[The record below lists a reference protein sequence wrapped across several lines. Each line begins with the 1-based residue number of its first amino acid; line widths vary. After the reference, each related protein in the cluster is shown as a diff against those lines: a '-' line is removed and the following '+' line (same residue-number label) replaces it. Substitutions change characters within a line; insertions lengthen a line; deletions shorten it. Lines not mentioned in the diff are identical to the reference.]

1 MLCKTD
7 PVPDLFT
14 DDLSSDRP
22 SAVELLEIIAETL
35 SNDVVPATAPHAQ
48 HRARVAANL
57 CKILARELATPA
69 TSSMSDTLARP
80 LTQVD
85 DATAAAAYSD
95 VVALVQAKL
104 AINKP
109 GYDNHGA
116 AEEAA
121 IVR

>member
-7 PVPDLFT
+7 AMPDPIT

-35 SNDVVPATAPHAQ
+35 NNDVVPATEPHAQ

-57 CKILARELATPA
+57 CTILARELAAPETG
-69 TSSMSDTLARP
+69 SMSDTLARP

>member
-7 PVPDLFT
+7 AMPDPLT

-57 CKILARELATPA
+57 CTILARELAAPETG
-69 TSSMSDTLARP
+69 SMSDTLARP

-95 VVALVQAKL
+95 VIALVQAKL